1 MTRLSQEDA
10 FRFAQ
15 GEEVTTTHGLRAK
28 LSRPLDWLVVSDHA
42 EMYGLMPQLLSGDA
56 QQVPAT
62 DQGRAWHEALTAGDP
77 QRAFDTAM
85 EIVGSLSD
93 QEPPIDKPKAI
104 KHAWDVYT
112 ALADRSNAPGV
123 FSAIIGCEYTTE
135 GANNLHRNVLFRDG
149 SIRANQTLPFSH
161 TNPR

>member
-1 MTRLSQEDA
+1 M
-10 FRFAQ
+10 
-15 GEEVTTTHGLRAK
+15 TTTHGLRAK
-28 LSRPLDWLVVSDHA
+28 LSRLLDWLVVSDHA

-56 QQVPAT
+56 QVPAT
-62 DQGRAWHEALTAGDP
+62 DQGRAWYEALTAGDA

-93 QEPPIDKPKAI
+93 QEPPIDNPKAI
-104 KHAWDVYT
+104 KHAWDAYT